1 MKRAHLQF
9 NSFNVDVRQEVA
21 AAAHFIQLKFVHHLS
36 LWGFVNVFLGQIND
50 LLGVHAAGH
59 LQSPH
64 FAQVVLVLVADD
76 VAAGEALDG
85 DDHVCMVGFLNCC
98 NMPLFLNQFLK
109 IKEPEPMISMA
120 FELLCA
126 FAFVA

>member
-1 MKRAHLQF
+1 MKWHMTRFNSIQF

-21 AAAHFIQLKFVHHLS
+21 AAAHFIQLKFVHHLP
-36 LWGFVNVFLGQIND
+36 LRGFVDVFLGQIND

-64 FAQVVLVLVADD
+64 FAQVVLVFVGDD

-85 DDHVCMVGFLNCC
+85 DDHDG
-98 NMPLFLNQFLK
+98 P
-109 IKEPEPMISMA
+109 II
-120 FELLCA
+120 
-126 FAFVA
+126 